1 MHKIVT
7 ALLLLCFATSY
18 SQIKGKI
25 TSSDGQPIPAVS
37 ILIENTYNSTTSN
50 DQGNYELNVK
60 KTGEYTI
67 LFQSIGFR
75 TKKIPITVTE
85 FPYVLN
91 VTLEDEAYQLN
102 EVVIAQ
108 GEDPAYAIIRE
119 AIAHRKENA
128 KKAGSYE
135 ADFYSK
141 GIFKAKNIPKRVIG
155 IRVDLPEETILDST
169 GSGIIELSENVSHI
183 TVEYPDKLKENI
195 IASKKSGSNNS
206 YNYHSAREAAYNFYE
221 DYMDFS
227 YDVDMISPI
236 AKVAFNYYRYKYEG
250 SFSDEYGHNISK
262 IKVIARRD
270 KEPVFDGYIYIVD
283 DSWTIYAVDLSLKGY
298 RLRQPVLETLR
309 VQQNFSY
316 NADNGIWAKNLQ
328 TFDISA
334 SIFGMGA
341 SGRYT
346 HVYNNYVFHESFDEE
361 VFAKGT
367 LFFESDGNKKD
378 SLYWATTRPVPLS
391 DEEIEDYALKDS
403 IFGSHKTV
411 EVVNNSV
418 VTNKNKFHVFDVLSG
433 YTYRNTETGFKF
445 SYDGV
450 LDVPNYNTV
459 QGWNFNTGL
468 SFSLYKKE
476 KKRIYSASAYFN
488 YGIAEDRLR
497 VWGEFPVYIGKRPF
511 YFSGGSKVEQFNEA
525 EPISPIINSLSTLL
539 FKDNYMKLYDKTF
552 AKVHHSR
559 YLFKKLKLTG
569 SVDYLRRRP
578 LFNNTD
584 YVLFKKSRN
593 FTSNDPLNPSD
604 NANTTAPFVKHT
616 LVKASISGGI
626 RLFNKDKYYYN
637 KADTWVSPTE
647 RNEPG
652 IYFIYEKAFASSE
665 KNYEYD
671 FVGLR
676 ATYTNRLAN
685 KGDFGISVKTGKF
698 FNADNIAFT
707 DYKHFNGNRTH
718 LSDGERYLNAFNL
731 LPYYTH
737 STNDSFL
744 EIHAEHNFKGYIM
757 NKIPLLDLLQWDLIL
772 GYHAIATPDDK
783 PYHEFTAGFDNFGFG
798 KFRVLRID
806 YVRSYQ
812 GGFVNDGV
820 MIGLKF

>member
-7 ALLLLCFATSY
+7 TLLLLCITVSY

-37 ILIENTYNSTTSN
+37 ILIENTYNSTSSN
-50 DQGNYELNVK
+50 DQGAYELSIK
-60 KTGEYTI
+60 SLGKYT
-67 LFQSIGFR
+67 LQFQSIGFR
-75 TKKIPITVTE
+75 TKKVPIDITE

-102 EVVIAQ
+102 EVVISQ

-128 KKAGSYE
+128 EKTGRYE

-141 GIFKAKNIPKRVIG
+141 GIFRAKNIPKKIMG
-155 IRVDLPEETILDST
+155 IQVEIPDEASLDST
-169 GSGIIELSENVSHI
+169 GSGIIALSETVSHI
-183 TVEYPDKLKENI
+183 TVQYPDKLKENI
-195 IASKKSGSNNS
+195 IASKVSGNNNGYS
-206 YNYHSAREAAYNFYE
+206 YNSAREAQYNFYE
-221 DYMDFS
+221 DYMDFY
-227 YDVDMISPI
+227 YDVPMISPI
-236 AKVAFNYYRYKYEG
+236 AKVALSYYRYKYEG
-250 SFSDEYGHNISK
+250 SFSDEYGHNINK
-262 IKVIARRD
+262 IKVIPRRD
-270 KEPVFDGYIYIVD
+270 KEPVFEGYIYIAD

-298 RLRQPVLETLR
+298 RLRQPILETLR
-309 VQQNFSY
+309 IQQTFSY

-334 SIFGMGA
+334 SMLGMGV

-346 HVYNNYVFHESFDEE
+346 HVYNNYVFHEAFDKE

-367 LFFESDGNKKD
+367 FVFEKDANKKD

-391 DEEIEDYALKDS
+391 EDEKEDYAKKDS
-403 IFGSHKTV
+403 LSVLRKTQS
-411 EVVNNSV
+411 NNHIL
-418 VTNKNKFHVFDVLSG
+418 TNENSFKVFDVLTG
-433 YTYRNTETGFKF
+433 YSYRNTETGFKF
-445 SYDGV
+445 NYDGV
-450 LDVPNYNTV
+450 LDIPNYNTV

-476 KKRIYSASAYFN
+476 KKRTYSASAYFN

-511 YFSGGSKVEQFNEA
+511 YFSGGSKAEQFNES

-552 AKVHHSR
+552 AKVHHTR

-569 SVDYLRRRP
+569 SVEYLRRRP

-584 YVLFKKSRN
+584 YVVFKKSRD
-593 FTSNDPLNPSD
+593 FTSNNPLDPTD
-604 NANTTAPFVKHT
+604 NTTAPFVKHT
-616 LVKASISGGI
+616 MVKANIGGGI
-626 RLFNKDKYYYN
+626 RLFNKQSYYYS
-637 KADTWVSPTE
+637 KPSTWTAATE
-647 RNEPG
+647 GNEPG
-652 IYFIYEKAFASSE
+652 IYFMYEKAFASSE

-671 FVGLR
+671 FLGLR
-676 ATYTNRLAN
+676 ATYTNKFAN
-685 KGDFGISVKTGKF
+685 KGDFGINVKVGKF

-718 LSDGERYLNAFNL
+718 ISDGERYLNAFSL

-744 EIHAEHNFKGYIM
+744 EIHAEHNFKGYVM
-757 NKIPLLDLLQWDLIL
+757 NKIPLLDLLQWNLVL
-772 GYHAIATPDDK
+772 GYNAIATPDNK
-783 PYHEFTAGFDNFGFG
+783 PYHEFSAGFDNFGFG
-798 KFRVLRID
+798 KFRMFRID